1 MPPALAL
8 ALLLATTLSPGTAQ
22 AYVDP
27 NVGSQI
33 WQAIYPVVAVVLGA
47 LAFARQWV
55 AHLAGRIGQRLRRLV
70 TRREG

>member
-1 MPPALAL
+1 MSRALGPV
-8 ALLLATTLSPGTAQ
+8 LLLATLLGPGAAQ

-47 LAFARQWV
+47 LAFARQWL
-55 AHLAGRIGQRLRRLV
+55 AHLAGRIGHRLRRLV